1 MPNECTI
8 RITQQLGTL
17 LRSYRKFKK
26 IPQKEF
32 ATLLRSYRKFKKIP
46 QKEFA
51 QRVCLCQSRVSYL
64 ENHPEAMSFEQL
76 MRWVSVL
83 GLEIK
88 LAIKNYNPPETEW

>member
-8 RITQQLGTL
+8 RITQQLG
-17 LRSYRKFKK
+17 
-26 IPQKEF
+26 
-32 ATLLRSYRKFKKIP
+32 TLLRSYRKFKKIP

-76 MRWVSVL
+76 MRWVSIL

-88 LAIKNYNPPETEW
+88 LAIKNDNPPETGGDQTALVVGRVASLKIS